1 MKARKQQEEAVG
13 VAGVPM
19 GEAGEVLR
27 CLEGW
32 VEEPGLVL
40 LEGCLSVSAR
50 KGRVGYLWFQGVT
63 DAAFLSLPCGCS
75 TSLGEL
81 PSHKH
86 GGHFL
91 GFLPFAKKVR

>member
-40 LEGCLSVSAR
+40 LEGCPLSQR
-50 KGRVGYLWFQGVT
+50 GRAALVT
-63 DAAFLSLPCGCS
+63 CGFRASRMPLFFHFPVDAPLPLGSSLP
-75 TSLGEL
+75 TSMAAT
-81 PSHKH
+81 
-86 GGHFL
+86 F
-91 GFLPFAKKVR
+91 